1 MKFLTFSHTGFAA
14 VISPPPSPFPGHYYP
29 PPILRPQRSQEKPN
43 TRAYLQHTTITHII
57 RPTSTPC
64 FHYRASNF
72 PPAPTCIPTP
82 APPKIPSASRQNNR
96 TRSASLRYGTYIGE
110 VNERQGS
117 PALKRGGCFLQQ
129 RRKVEFSPV
138 LVGRLRTCAVD
149 AASFSLVLVFCID
162 GCGPV
167 VTLTCP

>member
-1 MKFLTFSHTGFAA
+1 MLYPL
-14 VISPPPSPFPGHYYP
+14 PPFPFPGHYYP

-43 TRAYLQHTTITHII
+43 TRASLQHTTITHII

-96 TRSASLRYGTYIGE
+96 ARSASLRYLHRQSKR
-110 VNERQGS
+110 RQGS

-138 LVGRLRTCAVD
+138 LAGRLRTCAVD
-149 AASFSLVLVFCID
+149 TASFSLVLVFSFH
-162 GCGPV
+162 GWWV
-167 VTLTCP
+167 LH